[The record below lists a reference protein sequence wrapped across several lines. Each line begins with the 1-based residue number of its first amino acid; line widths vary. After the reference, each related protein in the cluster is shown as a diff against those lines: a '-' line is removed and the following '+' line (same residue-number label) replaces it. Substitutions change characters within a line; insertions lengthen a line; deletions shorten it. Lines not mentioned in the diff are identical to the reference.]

1 MKKTKH
7 QELQKLVDSGINLSS
22 LGLEL
27 CDMTE
32 DERYFCTPERAEV
45 FGRVGAWGLA
55 VLSGTCRSYAH
66 SFFASASSVS
76 ASVTLSGMMCHCP
89 FLSFHSARINC
100 RVMVGW

>member
-45 FGRVGAWGLA
+45 FGRVGVDGIHFCFAGGHGDMVFCVCPMDLA
-55 VLSGTCRSYAH
+55 PEVCSSGRKELRG
-66 SFFASASSVS
+66 FSVS
-76 ASVTLSGMMCHCP
+76 ACVLRRYECH
-89 FLSFHSARINC
+89 
-100 RVMVGW
+100 